1 MTAVLNTYSYV
12 TVCDFP
18 STYWSKFIC
27 MFVHAYFLYK
37 ILFVRH
43 SVKIYF
49 WRVRPSETPEDTAS
63 ICLAEAYQFRLV
75 LKEQRIILWVLWGN
89 QRLGVIK
96 ANI

>member
-1 MTAVLNTYSYV
+1 MCV
-12 TVCDFP
+12 
-18 STYWSKFIC
+18 
-27 MFVHAYFLYK
+27 
-37 ILFVRH
+37 
-43 SVKIYF
+43 
-49 WRVRPSETPEDTAS
+49 RVRPSETPEDTAS